1 MCSNTKTSQYASEL
15 EKTSN
20 YATDDPKSMTK
31 HYLPN
36 YIETTQKAKHVTM
49 SLNVE
54 FFSSYDTF
62 PLQHSFHSVIEW

>member
-49 SLNVE
+49 SLR
-54 FFSSYDTF
+54 
-62 PLQHSFHSVIEW
+62 P

>member
-1 MCSNTKTSQYASEL
+1 MCSNTKTAQYASEL
-15 EKTSN
+15 EKISN
-20 YATDDPKSMTK
+20 YAADDTKSMTK

-36 YIETTQKAKHVTM
+36 HIETTQKAKHVTM

-62 PLQHSFHSVIEW
+62 PLQHSFHSVIER